1 MLSIDKIELCVREK
15 EIVSF
20 LTNQRV
26 TQTPY
31 LINKL
36 TQELLEMMLLSN
48 FCAVVVNL
56 LNN

>member
-1 MLSIDKIELCVREK
+1 MLSIDKIEFCVQEMK
-15 EIVSF
+15 IVTF

-26 TQTPY
+26 PQTPY

-48 FCAVVVNL
+48 FCAAVVNL